1 MPIRPWPARRRPG
14 TRFAAGYALHALSGC
29 LDPSIT
35 GPGCMM
41 FALIAGHR
49 DDGDTAEQHL
59 AVPADVPIRDAGLDE
74 RTYTYRLGDAPR

>member
-1 MPIRPWPARRRPG
+1 
-14 TRFAAGYALHALSGC
+14 
-29 LDPSIT
+29 
-35 GPGCMM
+35 M